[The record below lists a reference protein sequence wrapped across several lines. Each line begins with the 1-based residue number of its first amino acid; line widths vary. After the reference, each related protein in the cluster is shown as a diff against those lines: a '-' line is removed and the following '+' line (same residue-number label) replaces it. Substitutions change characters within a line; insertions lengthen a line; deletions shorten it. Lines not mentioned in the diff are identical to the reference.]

1 MSEKMAGRE
10 ITLAVNTS
18 QWYFLEGNPF
28 NDEATRAVFYLA
40 AFLDEASKTKV
51 AELRAEL
58 GLGKVLNNPH
68 VSLAGVG
75 PTDGDFPKFRQR
87 FCRPRPPANSFPT
100 PYEKLAQNQL

>member
-1 MSEKMAGRE
+1 MIEKMAGRE

-18 QWYFLEGNPF
+18 QWYFLEGNPV
-28 NDEATRAVFYLA
+28 NDEATGVVFYLA
-40 AFLDEASKTKV
+40 AFLDEASK
-51 AELRAEL
+51 LRAEL

-75 PTDGDFPKFRQR
+75 PTDGDFQKFRQR
-87 FCRPRPPANSFPT
+87 FCRPRPPANTFPT